1 MEEKSAGT
9 FCIEYRKRIL
19 FLMPQIST
27 EDLSQG
33 SPPKQL
39 QAECAYFS
47 RNSDQIYI
55 FDPTTTATIKM
66 YFPGERDAAGFLH
79 SIHVW
84 WTISIAKG
92 KVNSSYHFGNAA
104 VEIDNKPVFLRSFCQ
119 WLKQWDEN
127 KIANCEASTLS
138 KQNREALQRT
148 SSCHAALI
156 EDSVAVVLIL
166 F

>member
-19 FLMPQIST
+19 FLIPQIRT

-39 QAECAYFS
+39 QAECAYCS
-47 RNSDQIYI
+47 CNSHQIYI
-55 FDPTTTATIKM
+55 FDPTTAATIKM

-92 KVNSSYHFGNAA
+92 KVNSSQRWAKSSYVDDF
-104 VEIDNKPVFLRSFCQ
+104 
-119 WLKQWDEN
+119 
-127 KIANCEASTLS
+127 KIKIKSP
-138 KQNREALQRT
+138 K
-148 SSCHAALI
+148 
-156 EDSVAVVLIL
+156 
-166 F
+166 